1 MVLFKSEPAFDAE
14 YVNQTALVG
23 KALLGC
29 AQLNKG
35 TAFSQQ
41 ERDAF
46 QLHGLLPAAIETMEQ
61 QLARHYAQYEMFQTD
76 LERNVYLHALYN
88 NNEMLFYQLIA
99 RHLIGMLPVIY
110 TPTVGAAVE
119 KFSAQ
124 FRRERGLYLC
134 YEDRRHMRV
143 RLQQMLAGRDVDT
156 CIVTDGTAV
165 LGIGD
170 QGIGGM
176 AIAIGKQI
184 VYALCGGV
192 SPMNVLPIQLD
203 LGTDNEAL
211 LADPGY
217 LGWRHR
223 RVTGQ
228 AYDDFIAQFVSTI
241 TDLVPGMYIH
251 WEDVAR
257 EQAVAIL
264 TRYQQDVCT
273 FNDDIQGTG
282 AVTMACLLAALA
294 QTGQDLTQQRIV
306 IHGAGAAALGIAEH
320 LSQAMQGLGLSETDA
335 NRCFYLL
342 NRRGLLTDD
351 MSGLNSNQMR
361 FAQPRASLVAWSQQT
376 DLDLLQVVTE
386 VKPTV
391 LIGCSTQAG
400 AFNEKVV
407 RTMAK
412 HVKRPIIL
420 PLSNPSDKSEVVPED
435 AIRWTD
441 GQALVATGSPFAP
454 VTYKGKCHVI
464 SQCNNALIYPAVGL
478 GVRVSRAKRVTFGML
493 QAASEALSVQAQQGE
508 DQQLLPAL
516 SQFPKASIPVAVA
529 VAKQARDE
537 DVAGVGD
544 EVDLQAVVEK
554 WFWQPGYRPMERL
567 LS

>member
-1 MVLFKSEPAFDAE
+1 MALLRCEPAFAAR
-14 YVNQTALVG
+14 YTIKTPLLG

-35 TAFSQQ
+35 TAFSDQ
-41 ERDAF
+41 ERDQF
-46 QLHGLLPAAIETMEQ
+46 QLHGLLPAAIENIEEQ
-61 QLARHYAQYEMFQTD
+61 LDRHYTQYCMFQTD
-76 LERNVYLHALYN
+76 LERNIYLHALYN

-99 RHLIGMLPVIY
+99 KHLSDMLPIIY
-110 TPTVGAAVE
+110 TPTVGVAVE

-134 YEDRRHMRV
+134 YQDRHHMRE
-143 RLQQMLAGRDVDT
+143 RLQQQLAERAIDT

-192 SPMNVLPIQLD
+192 NPMNVLPIQLD

-211 LADPGY
+211 LADPTY
-217 LGWRHR
+217 LGWRHQR
-223 RVTGQ
+223 ITGQ
-228 AYDDFIAQFVSTI
+228 AYDDFIDQFITI
-241 TDLVPGMYIH
+241 VTDLVPGMYIH

-264 TRYQQDVCT
+264 ARYQNDVCT

-282 AVTMACLLAALA
+282 AVTMACLLAALVR
-294 QTGQDLTQQRIV
+294 TKQDLTQQRIV
-306 IHGAGAAALGIAEH
+306 IHGAGAAALGIADH
-320 LSQAMQGLGLSETDA
+320 LSQAMQLAGMSEQQA

-351 MSGLNSNQMR
+351 MTGLNAHQKR
-361 FAQPRASLVAWSQQT
+361 FAQPRAALASWAQQE
-376 DLDLLQVVTE
+376 DLNLLQVVTE
-386 VKPTV
+386 VKPTI

-400 AFNEKVV
+400 AFTEQVV
-407 RTMAK
+407 RAMAE
-412 HVKRPIIL
+412 HTPRPIIL
-420 PLSNPSDKSEVVPED
+420 PLSNPSDKSEIVPED
-435 AIRWTD
+435 AIRWTN
-441 GQALVATGSPFAP
+441 GRALVATGSPFAP
-454 VTYKGKCHVI
+454 VEYQGQTFVI
-464 SQCNNALIYPAVGL
+464 SQCNNALIYPAIGL

-493 QAASEALSVQAQQGE
+493 QAASMALSLQVQDGA

-516 SQFPKASIPVAVA
+516 SQYPEASVAVA
-529 VAKQARDE
+529 LAVANKARSE
-537 DVAGVGD
+537 GVAGVAD
-544 EVDLQAVVEK
+544 DVDLQAAVND
-554 WFWQPGYRPMERL
+554 WFWRPGYRPMAL
-567 LS
+567 LPS